1 MQLSESKLSRH
12 AQLKPNGLE
21 NCHVFSTWSLQ
32 RTIKLIYLN
41 NFEHLQQRTC
51 VALCKCKSI
60 QQGKIEKNNM
70 CCNRNKITYFY
81 TPSHAPKRC
90 ISFGKTKYS
99 YKILIASLLSDAIRR
114 YFCSCFEVI
123 TRQIETK
130 LLIATPEETL
140 TKENSINGA

>member
-1 MQLSESKLSRH
+1 MVILLFSKPNNHWSDTILTYLKTCKCLQACLRRTSNLMFFLPKFQFESAVQLSESKLSRH

-41 NFEHLQQRTC
+41 NFEHLQQCTC
-51 VALCKCKSI
+51 VALCKCKRM

-81 TPSHAPKRC
+81 TLSH
-90 ISFGKTKYS
+90 
-99 YKILIASLLSDAIRR
+99 
-114 YFCSCFEVI
+114 
-123 TRQIETK
+123 
-130 LLIATPEETL
+130 
-140 TKENSINGA
+140 